1 MLKII
6 NFILSKNCT
15 MAIIQKYL
23 SRHMLCIWTTLS
35 LIAKHSV
42 YLSRISSQFSDFH

>member
-6 NFILSKNCT
+6 NFISSKNCT

-35 LIAKHSV
+35 LIAKEA
-42 YLSRISSQFSDFH
+42 LFPNIQFTFLV

>member
-23 SRHMLCIWTTLS
+23 SRHMLCIWTTLP
-35 LIAKHSV
+35 LIAKEALFSNM
-42 YLSRISSQFSDFH
+42 QFTFLV